1 MLHLIAALL
10 NGAHC
15 LIVFQ
20 ITFGR
25 KFFLFNLQVSFEI
38 VLLYVYFIWIII
50 WSLPI
55 RVKHSLSLNKSKKKL
70 HILCINFEKKN
81 RCSRRCFDVYATSIT
96 LKRRRMDV
104 QTTSCAYWGS
114 FQSLNI
120 NQWCILI
127 VKSKNSIFF
136 SKFQF
141 RLILNWFVKI
151 TGFMV
156 LLLSKKSN

>member
-81 RCSRRCFDVYATSIT
+81 RFSHPVSTRRCFYVHTTSIT

-120 NQWCILI
+120 NQWCIPM

-136 SKFQF
+136 PNFNS
-141 RLILNWFVKI
+141 
-151 TGFMV
+151 
-156 LLLSKKSN
+156 LLF

>member
-1 MLHLIAALL
+1 MVENSFFSISKSLL
-10 NGAHC
+10 R
-15 LIVFQ
+15 LYYYMFTSYESSYDRFQ
-20 ITFGR
+20 FG
-25 KFFLFNLQVSFEI
+25 LSI
-38 VLLYVYFIWIII
+38 
-50 WSLPI
+50 
-55 RVKHSLSLNKSKKKL
+55 LSLNKSKKKL
-70 HILCINFEKKN
+70 HILCTNFEKKN
-81 RCSRRCFDVYATSIT
+81 RFSHPVSTRRCFYVYATSIT

-141 RLILNWFVKI
+141 PLILNWFVKI
-151 TGFMV
+151 SGVRLTV
-156 LLLSKKSN
+156 CV